1 MELEPL
7 DAARERRAAGTKVAP
22 VAWAVRA
29 GVEAGGSAR
38 ADRPWTHR
46 ARGSPAPA
54 GRGPARRARARAP
67 PSNVSKTARCTKGG

>member
-38 ADRPWTHR
+38 RPAVDGTR
-46 ARGSPAPA
+46 ARVARA
-54 GRGPARRARARAP
+54 GAAGAARARA
-67 PSNVSKTARCTKGG
+67 AE

>member
-29 GVEAGGSAR
+29 GVEG
-38 ADRPWTHR
+38 
-46 ARGSPAPA
+46 
-54 GRGPARRARARAP
+54 
-67 PSNVSKTARCTKGG
+67 

>member
-29 GVEAGGSAR
+29 GVGSGWKR
-38 ADRPWTHR
+38 APSGRGR
-46 ARGSPAPA
+46 NARGSPRRP
-54 GRGPARRARARAP
+54 RRRRRARARA
-67 PSNVSKTARCTKGG
+67 AE